1 MPSECFILDCYN
13 ATVYICCPLE
23 LRQLEQQFGDD
34 EGEVPELGVHHPRLL
49 LLLRR
54 LLLLLR
60 LLLLHR
66 GRLLALCLLLLVLVV
81 AWAEYGQNCEGI
93 MSRGTPIC
101 KPDGGCPDPS
111 LGGSLLKAPV
121 W

>member
-13 ATVYICCPLE
+13 ATIYICCPLE

-34 EGEVPELGVHHPRLL
+34 KGEVPELGVHHPRLL

-54 LLLLLR
+54 LLLLLLG

-66 GRLLALCLLLLVLVV
+66 GRLLAQCLLLLVLVV

-93 MSRGTPIC
+93 MSLVTAIQT
-101 KPDGGCPDPS
+101 
-111 LGGSLLKAPV
+111 
-121 W
+121 